1 VEDDEGGAGA
11 RNVTGTGWSHTKS
24 SFTRWQPGDGGGI
37 ARVVAVRARAR
48 AGNEKGAMVLL
59 VWW

>member
-1 VEDDEGGAGA
+1 
-11 RNVTGTGWSHTKS
+11 VTGTGWSHTKS